1 MFDSKFR
8 QNLGDVLVD
17 KRNVLKGEKKI
28 WEQVIKQRK
37 TI

>member
-17 KRNVLKGEKKI
+17 KRTNRWEKNM
-28 WEQVIKQRK
+28 VAGN
-37 TI
+37 